1 MVSFKSIV
9 LYIYYTLIR
18 HLAGEGLPEK
28 CRLIYV
34 YVFQTLK
41 LDKCLQVSNK
51 SLIFAPE
58 INNKTIGEPVAKASP
73 KGMGKEL

>member
-1 MVSFKSIV
+1 
-9 LYIYYTLIR
+9 LINV
-18 HLAGEGLPEK
+18 
-28 CRLIYV
+28 IT
-34 YVFQTLK
+34 F